1 MPSRLCH
8 QSSVTRLLQPLSTQR
23 PDGGRVNNMWQP
35 SCASTALALVLGLGA
50 ATGCGSPPASPLGQS
65 LTRFPEDAFP
75 FPADNQPSPARV
87 ELGRLL
93 FFDPLLSANRQV
105 ACASCHLPE
114 RAMADSRHVGAALAV
129 AGGGVLPRSTPTVF
143 NVRFQHSQFWDGRAD
158 SLEAL
163 ALMPVE
169 NELEMGSSREQAV
182 RDVAAVPQYQAL
194 FQTAYESPVNEHALR
209 RAIAAF
215 LRSVTANQAPVDKYL
230 AGSEQALSSDATAGF
245 NLFFGKARCSR
256 CHYLPLF
263 AGTEGPSFVNT
274 EFRITGVPER
284 GKSELTRD
292 IGRAG
297 VEGLPE
303 QDASGLRHA
312 FKAPTLRNI
321 DKTAPY
327 MHNGAFDTLEQVVD
341 FYDRGPDAAGYSVPN
356 LDFVMQPG
364 PLGLSREEK
373 RQLLVFLREGLTD
386 LSTLPGVPSSV
397 PSGLPPG
404 GTPPPSD

>member
-1 MPSRLCH
+1 MRNIAAALTSPVLWLGIAA
-8 QSSVTRLLQPLSTQR
+8 SV
-23 PDGGRVNNMWQP
+23 
-35 SCASTALALVLGLGA
+35 
-50 ATGCGSPPASPLGQS
+50 GCGSVPAPPLGQS

-75 FPADNQPSPARV
+75 HPADNLPTPARV

-93 FFDPLLSANRQV
+93 FFDPVLSANRKV

-114 RAMADSRHVGAALAV
+114 RALADSRHVGAALAV
-129 AGGGVLPRSTPTVF
+129 PTGGVLPRSTPTVF

-169 NELEMGSSREQAV
+169 NELEMGSSREKAV
-182 RDVAAVPQYQAL
+182 ADVAAVPAYQTL
-194 FQTAYESPVNEHALR
+194 FQDAYATDVNESALR
-209 RAIAAF
+209 RAIASF

-230 AGSEQALSSDATAGF
+230 AGDERALSNDAAQGF

-263 AGTEGPSFVNT
+263 AGTEGPSFVAT
-274 EFRITGVPER
+274 EFRITGIPER
-284 GKSELTRD
+284 GKEQLTRD
-292 IGRAG
+292 VGRAG
-297 VEGLPE
+297 VSGLPE
-303 QDASGLRHA
+303 SEASELRHA

-327 MHNGAFDTLEQVVD
+327 MHNGAFDTLEQVLD
-341 FYDRGPDAAGYSVPN
+341 FYDRGPEARGYTVPN

-364 PLGLSREEK
+364 PLNLSVDEK

-386 LSTLPGVPSSV
+386 LSGLPGVPSSV
-397 PSGLPPG
+397 PSGLVPG
-404 GTPPPSD
+404 GTPPPVDG

>member
-1 MPSRLCH
+1 MR
-8 QSSVTRLLQPLSTQR
+8 
-23 PDGGRVNNMWQP
+23 NI
-35 SCASTALALVLGLGA
+35 ATALTSPVLWLGIA
-50 ATGCGSPPASPLGQS
+50 ASIGCGSVPAPPLGQS

-75 FPADNQPSPARV
+75 HPADNLPTPARV

-93 FFDPLLSANRQV
+93 FFDPVLSANRKV

-114 RAMADSRHVGAALAV
+114 RALADSRHVGAALAV
-129 AGGGVLPRSTPTVF
+129 PTGGVLPRSTPTVF

-169 NELEMGSSREQAV
+169 NELEMGSSREKAV
-182 RDVAAVPQYQAL
+182 ADVAAVPAYQTL
-194 FQTAYESPVNEHALR
+194 FQDAYASDVNESALR
-209 RAIAAF
+209 RAIASF
-215 LRSVTANQAPVDKYL
+215 LRSVTANHAPVDKYL
-230 AGSEQALSSDATAGF
+230 AGDERALSNDAAQGF

-263 AGTEGPSFVNT
+263 AGTEGPSFVAT
-274 EFRITGVPER
+274 EFRITGIPER
-284 GKSELTRD
+284 GKEQLTRD
-292 IGRAG
+292 VGRAG
-297 VEGLPE
+297 VSGLPE
-303 QDASGLRHA
+303 SEASELRHA

-327 MHNGAFDTLEQVVD
+327 MHNGAFDTLEQVLD
-341 FYDRGPDAAGYSVPN
+341 FYDRGPEARGYTVPN

-364 PLGLSREEK
+364 PLNLSVDEK

-386 LSTLPGVPSSV
+386 LSGLPGVPSSV
-397 PSGLPPG
+397 PSGLAPG
-404 GTPPPSD
+404 GTPPPVDG

>member
-1 MPSRLCH
+1 MFKASAYWAPLPRIDKANH
-8 QSSVTRLLQPLSTQR
+8 LLAGDTVS
-23 PDGGRVNNMWQP
+23 DMWQ
-35 SCASTALALVLGLGA
+35 SNVALASSALLLCLGGSA
-50 ATGCGSPPASPLGQS
+50 GCGSPPANPVGQS

-75 FPADNQPSPARV
+75 IPVDNQPTPARV

-93 FFDPLLSANRQV
+93 FFDPVLSANRKV

-114 RAMADSRHVGAALAV
+114 RALADARHVGAALAIES
-129 AGGGVLPRSTPTVF
+129 GGVLPRSTPTIF

-158 SLEAL
+158 SLESL

-169 NELEMGSSREQAV
+169 NELEMGSSRDKAV
-182 RDVAAVPQYQAL
+182 RDVAAVPQYQTL
-194 FQTAYESPVNEHALR
+194 FREAYGGAVDENSLR

-215 LRSVTANQAPVDKYL
+215 LRTVTANQAPVDKYL
-230 AGSEQALSSDATAGF
+230 AGNEQALSADAASGF
-245 NLFFGKARCSR
+245 GLFFGKARCSR

-263 AGTEGPSFVNT
+263 AGTEGPAFVAT

-297 VEGLPE
+297 VVGLPE
-303 QDASGLRHA
+303 QDAAELRHA

-327 MHNGAFDTLEQVVD
+327 MHNGAFDTLEQVLD
-341 FYDRGPDAAGYSVPN
+341 FYDRGPESKGYSVPN

-364 PLGLSREEK
+364 PLRLSSDEK

-386 LSTLPGVPSSV
+386 VSGLPGVPASV
-397 PSGLPPG
+397 PSGLAPG
-404 GTPPPSD
+404 GTPPPLD

>member
-1 MPSRLCH
+1 MRNIAAALTSPVLWLGIAA
-8 QSSVTRLLQPLSTQR
+8 SV
-23 PDGGRVNNMWQP
+23 
-35 SCASTALALVLGLGA
+35 
-50 ATGCGSPPASPLGQS
+50 GCGSVPAPPLGQS

-75 FPADNQPSPARV
+75 HPADNQPTPARV

-93 FFDPLLSANRQV
+93 FFDPVLSANRKV

-114 RAMADSRHVGAALAV
+114 RALADSRHVGAALAV
-129 AGGGVLPRSTPTVF
+129 PTGGVLPRSTPTVF

-169 NELEMGSSREQAV
+169 NELEMGSSREKAV
-182 RDVAAVPQYQAL
+182 ADVAAVPGYQTL
-194 FQTAYESPVNEHALR
+194 FQDAYASDVNESALR
-209 RAIAAF
+209 RAIASF

-230 AGSEQALSSDATAGF
+230 AGDERALSSDATQGF

-263 AGTEGPSFVNT
+263 AGTEGPSFVVT
-274 EFRITGVPER
+274 EFRITGIPER
-284 GKSELTRD
+284 GKEQLTRD
-292 IGRAG
+292 VGRAG
-297 VEGLPE
+297 VSGLPE
-303 QDASGLRHA
+303 SEASELRHA

-327 MHNGAFDTLEQVVD
+327 MHNGAFDTLEQVLD
-341 FYDRGPDAAGYSVPN
+341 FYDRGPEARGYTVPN

-364 PLGLSREEK
+364 PLNLSVDEK

-386 LSTLPGVPSSV
+386 LSSLPGVPSSV
-397 PSGLPPG
+397 PSGLVPG
-404 GTPPPSD
+404 GTPPPVDG

>member
-1 MPSRLCH
+1 MRNIAAALTSPVLWLGIAA
-8 QSSVTRLLQPLSTQR
+8 SV
-23 PDGGRVNNMWQP
+23 
-35 SCASTALALVLGLGA
+35 
-50 ATGCGSPPASPLGQS
+50 GCGSMPAPPLGQS

-75 FPADNQPSPARV
+75 HPADNQPTPARV

-93 FFDPLLSANRQV
+93 FFDPVLSANRKV

-114 RAMADSRHVGAALAV
+114 RALADSRHVGAALAV
-129 AGGGVLPRSTPTVF
+129 PTGGVLPRSTPTVF

-158 SLEAL
+158 SLETL

-169 NELEMGSSREQAV
+169 NELEMGSSREKAV
-182 RDVAAVPQYQAL
+182 ADVAAVPAYQTL
-194 FQTAYESPVNEHALR
+194 FQDAYATDVNESALR
-209 RAIAAF
+209 RAIASF
-215 LRSVTANQAPVDKYL
+215 LRSVTANQAPIDKYL
-230 AGSEQALSSDATAGF
+230 AGDDRALSRDATEGF

-274 EFRITGVPER
+274 EFRITGIPER
-284 GKSELTRD
+284 GKEQLTRD
-292 IGRAG
+292 VGRAG
-297 VEGLPE
+297 VSGLPE
-303 QDASGLRHA
+303 SEASELRHA

-327 MHNGAFDTLEQVVD
+327 MHNGAFDTLEQVLD
-341 FYDRGPDAAGYSVPN
+341 FYDRGPEARGYTVPN

-364 PLGLSREEK
+364 PLNLSVDEK

-386 LSTLPGVPSSV
+386 LSGLPGVPSSV
-397 PSGLPPG
+397 PSGLVPG
-404 GTPPPSD
+404 GTPPPVDG